1 MTPREW
7 EPTGTPVEQVM
18 WPAIAPRKGNRTA
31 VIWNNALGKNDKWF
45 GVNLWLTKV
54 STGWALGGSYGQAQR
69 NRIFYPRN
77 LSQHPITIEGVMP
90 NQHEYDKLVM
100 FVKTHH
106 QLALNSAT
114 KIQQALT
121 FALPAA
127 LIKLPGSSLSPY
139 RVDAYWDGDQIVRRY
154 YRSMYVDGYITGIQA
169 GHPRWN
175 FMPKFTM
182 DLMVSYDY
190 IDEKVELANQ
200 MTNLI
205 QSKGATYAQDNAT
218 ISKNYQALLRIQ
230 GQGSVN
236 DPSQNVTDDKEF
248 LDNAVNQTLNP
259 LGVATWIPS

>member
-31 VIWNNALGKNDKWF
+31 VIWNNALKPEDKWF
-45 GVNLWLTKV
+45 GVNLWLNKV
-54 STGWALGGSYGQAQR
+54 STGWNLSGSYGQAQK

-77 LSQHPITIEGVMP
+77 LSQQPITIEGQMP

-106 QLALNSAT
+106 QLALNSGT
-114 KIQQALT
+114 KVQQALT

-127 LIKLPGSSLSPY
+127 LIKLPGTSLSPY
-139 RVDAYWDGDQIVRRY
+139 RADAYYDSGSIVRRY
-154 YRSMYVDGYITGIQA
+154 YRHMYVDGYITGIQA

-182 DLMVSYDY
+182 DLLVSYDY
-190 IDEKVELANQ
+190 LDEKVELASQ
-200 MTNLI
+200 LTNLI
-205 QSKGATYAQDNAT
+205 TSKGATFAQDNAT
-218 ISKNYQALLRIQ
+218 IQKNYQATLRID
-230 GQGSVN
+230 GQGAASSALSPVS
-236 DPSQNVTDDKEF
+236 DEEF